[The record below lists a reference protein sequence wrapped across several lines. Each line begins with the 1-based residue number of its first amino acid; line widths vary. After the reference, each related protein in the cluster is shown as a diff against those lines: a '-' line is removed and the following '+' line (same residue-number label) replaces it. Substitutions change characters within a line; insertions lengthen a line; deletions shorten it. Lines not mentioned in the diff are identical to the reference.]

1 MDPNNRSLL
10 AARNKKKNIHILKV
24 SLTIVPDQVPKK
36 WVSEVSWGKGLR
48 KVDQGISS
56 FLAKFLA

>member
-24 SLTIVPDQVPKK
+24 PLTIVPDQVPKK
-36 WVSEVSWGKGLR
+36 WVSGFGGFMRE
-48 KVDQGISS
+48 KV
-56 FLAKFLA
+56 